1 MPIFVGS
8 AQVQKMYIG
17 SAEIS
22 AAANLGSNVLG
33 PAGSFPGITDSS
45 LYLPLKTSI
54 VPSRGSSTPTFTR
67 ATVAWSFDNE
77 GKLNLNIPS
86 GCVRFKGGRL
96 VRNLLSASE
105 DLNSASWTKT
115 NLTVTSGQADPD
127 GGTSAWKVEAAS
139 SAAIT
144 FYQTAPT
151 GTNAKT
157 YTYSFYV
164 KKGSGALDANKFYLY
179 DTIAA
184 VNVLGVTINYD
195 TGAITYFVGSTGV
208 TVTSA
213 QNGFWR
219 VEMRADAVTQG
230 NPLRCYTFFTGA
242 VETGGEFAY
251 FYHPQ
256 LENVSGQANQT
267 ASEYVSVGVLSAP
280 WHGAGVDGCKWFP
293 TNKNGSAI
301 SASTLEG
308 YLSEPVRTNNCLWGR
323 LLNTF
328 GTEATKVW
336 TSSTTTSLLTNGD
349 FSTNDLTAWTNVSSG
364 TGTASAA
371 TGAAVLVG
379 SDSSN
384 RGAIEQG
391 IATVIGRQYLIK
403 IDVTITSGA
412 CGIGISTSPGSP
424 TGTSLASTAGT
435 NKLILFT
442 ATATTTY
449 IKMWSGPSGGN
460 ITVDNVS
467 ASLAGIQV
475 TTTTGLDNVA
485 NSASRL
491 TAAANDATIM
501 QLLTAA
507 TGTRTASAFIKRIS
521 GTGTISLTRNGGT
534 NWTDITS
541 SLVTGSWV
549 LVKMTSDVGA
559 NPTVGIK
566 MGTSGDVIDVDCVQD
581 ENGAWATS
589 PILTTTAAV
598 TRNADVLSYA
608 SAFDVAQGTA
618 LCSVMSS
625 IPINSGSQTIIL
637 DSTNCAI
644 MYLNSASAR
653 TTTLS
658 YDGLN
663 TATVTGNDITTAI
676 CKRAVR
682 WGADLRM
689 AADGMLG
696 TATAFDG
703 GMGASGTIEIAGE
716 YGIQLSGTIREV
728 HIWPTPLTDT
738 QMKQVTS

>member
-1 MPIFVGS
+1 MTVSLTPGGAIQG
-8 AQVQKMYIG
+8 
-17 SAEIS
+17 IS
-22 AAANLGSNVLG
+22 FAASTEGTAYNQLNL
-33 PAGSFPGITDSS
+33 SS
-45 LYLPLKTSI
+45 LHLPLTDTV
-54 VPSRGSSTPTFTR
+54 VPARGSSTPTFTR
-67 ATVAWSFDNE
+67 ATAAWSFDNE
-77 GKLNLNIPS
+77 GKLNLNVPS
-86 GCVRFKGGRL
+86 GCARFKGGRL
-96 VRNLLSASE
+96 VRNRVPKSSDFSSAEWSV
-105 DLNSASWTKT
+105 A
-115 NLTVTSGQADPD
+115 NLTKVSTAIADPLGGTAGCELSSAGALLDHYITGGSVTSVSYTSGTDNCFSCYAKAGSITKVQLTHATTAFGSSQYANFDLVSGTVVKSTGCTPYVVD
-127 GGTSAWKVEAAS
+127 IGGGWFRLMIVA
-139 SAAIT
+139 
-144 FYQTAPT
+144 TAT
-151 GTNAKT
+151 TTANG
-157 YTYSFYV
+157 
-164 KKGSGALDANKFYLY
+164 GSGAVSALVTGNEGRLPTTTASGNFY
-179 DTIAA
+179 IA
-184 VNVLGVTINYD
+184 L
-195 TGAITYFVGSTGV
+195 
-208 TVTSA
+208 
-213 QNGFWR
+213 
-219 VEMRADAVTQG
+219 
-230 NPLRCYTFFTGA
+230 
-242 VETGGEFAY
+242 
-251 FYHPQ
+251 PQ
-256 LENVSGQANQT
+256 DENVSGQADQT
-267 ASEYVSVGVLSAP
+267 ASEYVSVGVLSSP
-280 WHGAGVDGCKWFP
+280 YHGAGVDGCKWFP

-391 IATVIGRQYLIK
+391 IATVIGQQYLIK
-403 IDVTITSGA
+403 IDVTITSGT

-521 GTGTISLTRNGGT
+521 GTGTISLTRDGGT

-549 LVKMTSDVGA
+549 LVQMTSDVGA

-608 SAFDVAQGTA
+608 SAFDVTQGSA
-618 LCSVMSS
+618 LCTLQSDVPAGNGMYAL
-625 IPINSGSQTIIL
+625 GSETGGRL
-637 DSTNCAI
+637 LYWSTA
-644 MYLNSASAR
+644 AR
-653 TTTLS
+653 NRGSS
-658 YDGLN
+658 YDAVTVATSNIADDVNMGL
-663 TATVTGNDITTAI
+663 VKRGN
-676 CKRAVR
+676 R
-682 WGADLRM
+682 WGSDQRCYA
-689 AADGMLG
+689 LG
-696 TATAFDG
+696 GAGTSVAFDG
-703 GMGASGTIEIAGE
+703 SMGTSGTLFVGSD
-716 YGIQLSGTIREV
+716 QSGSAQISGPIREV